1 MPFKPG
7 QREYRAF
14 FGIQPAGDTEA
25 HPYEVEGYA
34 TTFDAPYEFTKDWD
48 GNTVYEM
55 VDSHALD
62 NADMS
67 DVIMQFDHSGQPMAR
82 QRNRTLVLEPDQHG
96 LHMRAMLGG
105 SQLGRD
111 LYEAIANGLVDRMS
125 WGFTIAKDGW
135 EYDEDTR
142 TSKIMR
148 VEKVFDVSAVS
159 RPADEDTEIHSR
171 SYLNG
176 VIEQEHQEMV
186 QRSMERDRERL
197 LLLMTLCR

>member
-67 DVIMQFDHSGQPMAR
+67 DVIMQFDHSGMVAAR
-82 QRNRTLVLEPDQHG
+82 QRNNTLLVQPDSHG
-96 LHMRAMLGG
+96 IFIAADLSKSDFARN
-105 SQLGRD
+105 
-111 LYEAIANGLVDRMS
+111 LYESIANGLVDRMS
-125 WGFTIAKDGW
+125 WAFSPD
-135 EYDEDTR
+135 YDSIDFDESTR
-142 TSKIMR
+142 TQTINR
-148 VEKVFDVSAVS
+148 VFRVFDVSAVS
-159 RPADEDTEIHSR
+159 LPADEDTEISAR
-171 SYLNG
+171 DAVAGAADRIRL
-176 VIEQEHQEMV
+176 EQAE
-186 QRSMERDRERL
+186 RERVAARRRRIAL
-197 LLLMTLCR
+197 LASM